1 MAICGYNRDMSSV
14 SDLVTLG
21 RIAANQQGLVTAT
34 QARAAGVDT
43 RQIWRLSRAGALERV
58 IRGVYRV
65 CGAPATDFQ
74 EITATWLALSN
85 PGRRLTAAGTT
96 AATLYGIGDF
106 LRTVPEFIVA
116 GDPST
121 TVENV
126 RLRTGHVDQPRVR
139 TLHGVP
145 TLSPEQ
151 TIADLLAQHNDVS
164 LVGDA
169 TVDAL
174 DKHLTTPQRV
184 ARALAPMA
192 ADHGLPDGDGS
203 ELLASILPAATA
215 A

>member
-1 MAICGYNRDMSSV
+1 M
-14 SDLVTLG
+14 
-21 RIAANQQGLVTAT
+21 
-34 QARAAGVDT
+34 
-43 RQIWRLSRAGALERV
+43 
-58 IRGVYRV
+58 
-65 CGAPATDFQ
+65 
-74 EITATWLALSN
+74 
-85 PGRRLTAAGTT
+85 
-96 AATLYGIGDF
+96 
-106 LRTVPEFIVA
+106 
-116 GDPST
+116 
-121 TVENV
+121 
-126 RLRTGHVDQPRVR
+126 
-139 TLHGVP
+139 P